1 VKVWRFCYKVESHV
15 TVSSAFL
22 IPSVPVQ
29 TVELLR
35 DRHGSEEY
43 VFEANQSEITAT
55 VDAAGAT
62 VIASNW
68 ATHFY
73 GDLLSVENCQFRHRP
88 IRFRLISFARSS
100 GDEELYAIVLPNGT
114 VLPARITMTKV

>member
-1 VKVWRFCYKVESHV
+1 MLRLLLI
-15 TVSSAFL
+15 FL
-22 IPSVPVQ
+22 IPAVPVQ
-29 TVELLR
+29 AVELLR

-73 GDLLSVENCQFRHRP
+73 GDLLSVENGEFRHRP
-88 IRFRLISFARSS
+88 IRFWLVSFIRS
-100 GDEELYAIVLPNGT
+100 GGNEKVYAVVLPNGT
-114 VLPARITMTKV
+114 VVEPHTLRRS

>member
-1 VKVWRFCYKVESHV
+1 MLRFLLL
-15 TVSSAFL
+15 FL

-29 TVELLR
+29 AVELLR

-73 GDLLSVENCQFRHRP
+73 GDLLSVENCEFRHRP
-88 IRFRLISFARSS
+88 IRFWLISFARSS
-100 GDEELYAIVLPNGT
+100 GNEELYAIVLPNGT
-114 VLPARITMTKV
+114 IVEPRTLRRS